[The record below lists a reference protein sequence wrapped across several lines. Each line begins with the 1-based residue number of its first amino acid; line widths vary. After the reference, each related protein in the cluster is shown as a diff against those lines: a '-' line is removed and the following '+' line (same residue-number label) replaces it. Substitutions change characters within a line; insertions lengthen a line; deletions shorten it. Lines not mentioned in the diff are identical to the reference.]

1 MRPPNRIDMQQNK
14 DPKENRRSFVEQQLK
29 IIQLDLQ
36 RFSLKLTGDKVKADD
51 LVQNTLLRILSQAE
65 RFQPGT
71 NFKAWAATIMK
82 NIFIN
87 DYRKHHRRSQL
98 LEQIRS
104 SQSLAIDNK
113 VTNNQGD
120 RDLEL
125 QDLTSLTDRL
135 PDDFRIPFMLAHQGY
150 KYEEIAKELKT
161 PVGTIK
167 SRIFFARKRLQKMY
181 RKVYKDV
188 S

>member
-1 MRPPNRIDMQQNK
+1 MIYAMQNQIQ
-14 DPKENRRSFVEQQLK
+14 DQLNG
-29 IIQLDLQ
+29 ISNSL
-36 RFSLKLTGDKVKADD
+36 RAFSLKLTGNNDDAEDLYQDTAVRIITNADKY
-51 LVQNTLLRILSQAE
+51 N
-65 RFQPGT
+65 PGT

-98 LEQIRS
+98 LEQVRS
-104 SQSLAIDNK
+104 SQLLTIDNK

-181 RKVYKDV
+181 RKVYRDV

>member
-1 MRPPNRIDMQQNK
+1 MQQASNT
-14 DPKENRRSFVEQQLK
+14 PSARRSFVDQQLK
-29 IIQLDLQ
+29 VIHLDLE

-51 LVQNTLLRILSQAE
+51 LVQDTLLRILSQAE

-87 DYRKHHRRSQL
+87 DYRKYNRRSQI
-98 LEQIRS
+98 LEQMRATQMLTIG
-104 SQSLAIDNK
+104 NK
-113 VTNNQGD
+113 VVKNNGD

-125 QDLTSLTDRL
+125 QDLKSLTDKL
-135 PDDFRIPFMLAHQGY
+135 PDDFRVPFLLAHQGY
-150 KYEEIAKELKT
+150 KYEEIAKELKA

-167 SRIFFARKRLQKMY
+167 SRIFFARKRLQKLY
-181 RKVYKDV
+181 RRMYKDEDRITG
-188 S
+188 